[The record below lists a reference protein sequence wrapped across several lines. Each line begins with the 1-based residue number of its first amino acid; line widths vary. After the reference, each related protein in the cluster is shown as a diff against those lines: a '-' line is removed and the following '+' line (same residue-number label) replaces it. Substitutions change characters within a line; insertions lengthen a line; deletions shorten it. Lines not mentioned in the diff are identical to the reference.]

1 MDDILLKG
9 FRCGAVRVSP
19 LGGWIDGPGGVQHV
33 QPKVMEVLL
42 CLART
47 PGEVVGRDRI
57 YDAVWSG
64 QANADNALTHCI
76 SELRRVLH
84 DKADEPTYVQTI
96 PKAGYRLLAP
106 VTAEAIDPGFARRPP
121 ASSWPQRLWEDLR
134 DRKVIKVAI
143 AYAAIAGVS
152 LQVSQVI
159 IDALDFPDST
169 LPLFLFL
176 LVVGFFIAV
185 VVAWFYQLVPERATA
200 ELSQRRRLKQAVDIS
215 IIAVLAGALGL
226 LAYRQFV
233 AQPLFANVV
242 DLPEAMTAPPPREHS
257 VAVLRFATLGDD
269 ATFSDGFSEH
279 LLNLLGRVKGL
290 QVPSRPVTWEV
301 ADEKLSVAKIAEAL
315 SVKYLLD
322 GSVEPGEQR
331 ITVTAQ
337 LIDGS
342 SGVNVWSESYDEA
355 LTANNF
361 YEIQD
366 AIAQQ
371 VVAKLEAT
379 LAADAK
385 SDSSTRGTADN
396 EALLDYLRGRA
407 LLNEPKTDESMTGA
421 VAAFDAAIARDPH
434 YAEAYA
440 GLCEAQ
446 LAWYI
451 TYGDTKYFDAAEA
464 ACIRAL
470 RINQDLGEVYAAL
483 GSLHRN
489 AGQLDEAE
497 AELLEA
503 RQLLNDPT
511 FVLEELG
518 RTYEDQNKLTLAG
531 QTYDEAIVKE
541 PANWSVYKSM
551 ANFLFRTG
559 RYAEAL
565 PYYKQVLVLQ
575 RDSAVAY
582 SNIAAAFFML
592 GDFES
597 ASMARSESL
606 ELDPTHFAYMN
617 YANTLYYQGRFA
629 KSAEVYRDAI
639 ELGASDARAWG
650 SLGAS
655 CQQISGEEACKTEA
669 FSKAIEL
676 INKSLAINPVD
687 APSLSRLASYY
698 ARLGMHEEARETL
711 ARLSEL
717 NWAENEVP
725 YFMALT
731 HIALGDPRAAAAD
744 INRAVVLG
752 YPRVLVTADPGLSS
766 IRGEPEFIEV
776 TE

>member
-1 MDDILLKG
+1 
-9 FRCGAVRVSP
+9 
-19 LGGWIDGPGGVQHV
+19 
-33 QPKVMEVLL
+33 
-42 CLART
+42 
-47 PGEVVGRDRI
+47 
-57 YDAVWSG
+57 
-64 QANADNALTHCI
+64 
-76 SELRRVLH
+76 
-84 DKADEPTYVQTI
+84 
-96 PKAGYRLLAP
+96 
-106 VTAEAIDPGFARRPP
+106 
-121 ASSWPQRLWEDLR
+121 
-134 DRKVIKVAI
+134 
-143 AYAAIAGVS
+143 
-152 LQVSQVI
+152 VSQVI

-200 ELSQRRRLKQAVDIS
+200 ELKQRRRLKQAVDIS

-233 AQPLFANVV
+233 AQPLFADVV
-242 DLPEAMTAPPPREHS
+242 DLPASMTAPPPKEHS
-257 VAVLRFATLGDD
+257 VAVLRFATIGDD
-269 ATFSDGFSEH
+269 ASFSDGFSEH
-279 LLNLLGRVKGL
+279 LRNLLGRVKGL
-290 QVPSRPVTWEV
+290 HVPSRPVTWDL

-322 GSVEPGEQR
+322 GSVAPSEQR

-337 LIDGS
+337 LIDGA
-342 SGVNVWSESYDEA
+342 SGANVWSESYDEA
-355 LTANNF
+355 FTADNF

-385 SDSSTRGTADN
+385 ADSRTRGTSDN
-396 EALLDYLRGRA
+396 EALLHYLRGRA
-407 LLNEPKTDESMTGA
+407 LLNEPKTAQVLTAA
-421 VAAFDAAIARDPH
+421 VAAFQAAIDRDPH
-434 YAEAYA
+434 YAEAHA

-451 TYGDTKYFDAAEA
+451 TYDDTKYFDAAEA
-464 ACIRAL
+464 ACVRAL

-489 AGQLDEAE
+489 AGQLEDAE
-497 AELLEA
+497 ADLLMA
-503 RQLLNDPT
+503 RQLLNDPA

-541 PANWSVYKSM
+541 PENWSVYKSM
-551 ANFLFRTG
+551 GNFLFRTG

-565 PYYKQVLVLQ
+565 PYYKQVVVLQ

-606 ELDPTHFAYMN
+606 ELEPTHQAYMN
-617 YANTLYYQGRFA
+617 YANSLYYQGRFA
-629 KSAEVYRDAI
+629 KSVEVYRDAI
-639 ELGASDARAWG
+639 ELADSEARAWG
-650 SLGAS
+650 GLGSS

-676 INKSLAINPVD
+676 INESLSINPVD
-687 APSLSRLASYY
+687 PLLLSQLASYY
-698 ARLGMHEEARETL
+698 ARLGMRDEALEAL
-711 ARLSEL
+711 EKLGEL
-717 NWAENEVP
+717 EWAENDVP
-725 YFMALT
+725 YFMALAY
-731 HIALGDPRAAAAD
+731 IALGDPRAAAAN

-752 YPRVLVTADPGLSS
+752 YPRVLVAADPGLTS